1 MPQIS
6 SWAMF
11 LWPVYVALGC
21 INALGSRECQRPKAW
36 PISWAATW
44 TRSFS
49 HTPVQRQHAIQSK
62 KNMEESPYSMFLLC
76 DFWVQTFKIQSE
88 LAMNTL
94 KHCFMNIYESF
105 FQIGDSELVSNSP
118 SYMISVNKS
127 SLYHSVSNLTSKMC
141 EKFNGLPINDIAL
154 VNPWTSV

>member
-62 KNMEESPYSMFLLC
+62 KNRWRISLSENISPYIMFLLC

-88 LAMNTL
+88 LVMNTL

-105 FQIGDSELVSNSP
+105 VSNRWFRACIKLPKSHDFSKQSFII
-118 SYMISVNKS
+118 SYCFKS
-127 SLYHSVSNLTSKMC
+127 YFQNV
-141 EKFNGLPINDIAL
+141 
-154 VNPWTSV
+154 